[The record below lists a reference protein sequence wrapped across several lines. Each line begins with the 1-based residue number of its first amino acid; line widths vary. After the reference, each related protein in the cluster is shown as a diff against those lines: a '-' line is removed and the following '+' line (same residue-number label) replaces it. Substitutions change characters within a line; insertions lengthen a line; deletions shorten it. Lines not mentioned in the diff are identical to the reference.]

1 MVARRKVVTRTLGVL
16 VILGAGTFL
25 GIRAAIPPRP
35 ALPYPA
41 GQSLEHVR
49 SNCNT
54 GNELIGCDSLTG
66 PRSFLRVKARGDVRD
81 AADALFAAM
90 RLNGWTEKSGLVAA
104 DFSAGG
110 QSEDIEPVLCKTSK
124 GCVGIFRYETGS
136 YVLAWWEAP
145 PGDGE

>member
-1 MVARRKVVTRTLGVL
+1 MVVGSAAVL
-16 VILGAGTFL
+16 VILGAGAFL
-25 GIRAAIPPRP
+25 GIRAAIPPHP
-35 ALPYPA
+35 SLPYPA

-66 PRSFLRVKARGDVRD
+66 PRSFLQVKAGGDVRS
-81 AADALFAAM
+81 AGDALFASM
-90 RLNGWTEKSGLVAA
+90 KSDGWREKPGLVAA

-110 QSEDIEPVLCKTSK
+110 ASEDIEPVLCKTAR
-124 GCVGIFRYETGS
+124 GCVGIFRYETDS